1 MADRPFRPGGPF
13 TPSSGASH
21 GAAPVRMLQD
31 RTQQFLRSRLANLFK
46 QVWDELFELSDN
58 TDNVALQTQYLDTM
72 KAMRLEKAAIESALL
87 NAVSADYDAL
97 LTPGDATDVVA
108 PNSYSASGL
117 KLVGNEE
124 LEEIIAFDAIVSRVQ
139 IRCTTLLD
147 RFARRVGHVQQRAFK
162 ARDMPIYPERLC
174 DNFIKVVR
182 PMSGGSRAFIALLK
196 TFDRCVLADLDGF
209 LSECN
214 DLLKGLGILPGL
226 EDEKVRSK
234 EKSAARNKNRAN
246 LAHRDVPTP
255 NRRLSDA
262 LDADAEQFSEEDAA
276 QPSPET
282 ARAPTAGKQRTG
294 VEQPD
299 ADIPQRALEKSPGWR
314 GQPTRRSR
322 QHAARLGTV
331 SQLLANLQSSISPSD
346 TNPDS
351 GRHAQPDTAAAEGA
365 AALLDVLTEIRSLGK
380 QPQAQSAS
388 AQPGTVPA
396 GVRQQ
401 VEEHLASQ
409 GRAFTDLH
417 PIDQTALELLDL
429 LFAQW
434 QQRDWAPEMLVNLLR
449 QVELPVAGIAM
460 ADPGFF
466 DRQQHPARRLL
477 NEIDSVAT
485 GFAGA
490 EQIANADPLYQ
501 KINDV
506 VAALGEIKAD
516 TRQLSELLSDF
527 IAYVETDRRRLAI
540 LEKRVL
546 EEETATERI
555 NAAHTAVEKLLRSRL
570 FGKQIPLVVIDFV
583 ERAWSRVLFLSYL
596 KYGIDSDQWQ
606 GGTQLLEQLLEM
618 IQSESPVAH
627 ERLANLLTIM
637 QETLDDSG
645 YEVYQSSQFLKS
657 ITAFFDRER
666 RREPEATAMP
676 VMLNPREARE
686 IGDPYAIVEVD
697 EVHADLPGQAQR
709 DGDDLAPLVDDE
721 CLSQVDSIKK
731 GSWVE
736 FREESDVAPRRC
748 RLIGVVR
755 TTGKLIF
762 GDRNGKKVAEGH
774 RYRMAVMMKQGN
786 LVVLDNSHLFD
797 RAMEQ
802 VVEDL
807 RQRRESAA

>member
-1 MADRPFRPGGPF
+1 MADRPVRPGDPF

-46 QVWDELFELSDN
+46 LVWDEFFELSDN
-58 TDNVALQTQYLDTM
+58 TDSVALQTQYLDTM
-72 KAMRLEKAAIESALL
+72 KAMRLEKAAIESSLL
-87 NAVSADYDAL
+87 NALNADYDAL
-97 LTPGDATDVVA
+97 LSPDDGTDTVVL
-108 PNSYSASGL
+108 NSFSASGL

-139 IRCTTLLD
+139 ARCTLLLD
-147 RFARRVGHVQQRAFK
+147 RFARRVGHVQRRQFK

-196 TFDRCVLADLDGF
+196 TFERCVLADLEGF
-209 LSECN
+209 LSESN

-226 EDEKVRSK
+226 EEEKVRGK
-234 EKSAARNKNRAN
+234 EKSATRKKNGANQPANRN
-246 LAHRDVPTP
+246 TP
-255 NRRLSDA
+255 APSRRLSDVIE
-262 LDADAEQFSEEDAA
+262 ADAQQASG
-276 QPSPET
+276 ET
-282 ARAPTAGKQRTG
+282 APAAPKQRIGT
-294 VEQPD
+294 EQPD
-299 ADIPQRALEKSPGWR
+299 AAAQPR
-314 GQPTRRSR
+314 GPEQSFGRGAQPTQRSR

-331 SQLLANLQSSISPSD
+331 SQLLANLQSSISPSASK
-346 TNPDS
+346 PDS
-351 GRHAQPDTAAAEGA
+351 GRRVQPGTTAAEGA
-365 AALLDVLTEIRSLGK
+365 AALLDVLTEIRSSGK
-380 QPQAQSAS
+380 KPPQAPGAPAQSS
-388 AQPGTVPA
+388 TVRA

-434 QQRDWAPEMLVNLLR
+434 QQRDWAPGMLGELLH

-477 NEIDSVAT
+477 NEIGSVAT
-485 GFAGA
+485 GFADA
-490 EQIANADPLYQ
+490 EQITHADPLYQ
-501 KINDV
+501 KINQV
-506 VAALGEIKAD
+506 VTALGEIQAD

-527 IAYVETDRRRLAI
+527 IAYVETDRRRLAA

-546 EEETATERI
+546 EEETATERV

-570 FGKQIPLVVIDFV
+570 SGKQIPLVVIDFV

-596 KYGIDSDQWQ
+596 KYGVESDQWQ
-606 GGTQLLEQLLEM
+606 GGVQLLEQLLDM
-618 IQSESPVAH
+618 IQSASPVAH
-627 ERLANLLTIM
+627 ERLANLLDM
-637 QETLDDSG
+637 MRETLDDSG
-645 YEVYQSSQFLKS
+645 YEVYQSSQFLKN
-657 ITAFFDRER
+657 IAAFFDRER

-676 VMLNPREARE
+676 VILDPREARE
-686 IGDPYAIVEVD
+686 IGNPYAIVEID
-697 EVHADLPGQAQR
+697 EVQADLPGEALR
-709 DGDDLAPLVDDE
+709 DGDDLAPQVDDD

-736 FREESDVAPRRC
+736 FREESGLAPRRC
-748 RLIGVVR
+748 RLIGVVHS
-755 TTGKLIF
+755 TGKLIF
-762 GDRNGKKVAEGH
+762 GDRTGKKVAEGH

-807 RQRRESAA
+807 RRRRESAA

>member
-1 MADRPFRPGGPF
+1 MADKPVRPGGPA

-46 QVWDELFELSDN
+46 QVWDEFFELSDN
-58 TDNVALQTQYLDTM
+58 TDSIALQTQYLDTM

-87 NAVSADYDAL
+87 NAVTADYDAL
-97 LTPGDATDVVA
+97 LTPDDGTDTA
-108 PNSYSASGL
+108 ALNNFSASGL

-139 IRCTTLLD
+139 TRCALLLD
-147 RFARRVGHVQQRAFK
+147 RFARRVGHVQRRQFN
-162 ARDMPIYPERLC
+162 AREMPIYPERLC
-174 DNFIKVVR
+174 DNFIKAVR
-182 PMSGGSRAFIALLK
+182 PVSGGSQAFVALLK
-196 TFDRCVLADLDGF
+196 TFDRCILADLEEF
-209 LSECN
+209 LSESN

-226 EDEKVRSK
+226 ENEKSRSK
-234 EKSAARNKNRAN
+234 EKAKTTARKTTGADQPGNNNGPAPRA
-246 LAHRDVPTP
+246 RRSSDVIPP
-255 NRRLSDA
+255 
-262 LDADAEQFSEEDAA
+262 DAEQAPA
-276 QPSPET
+276 QT
-282 ARAPTAGKQRTG
+282 QR
-294 VEQPD
+294 
-299 ADIPQRALEKSPGWR
+299 EKPVSS
-314 GQPTRRSR
+314 RRSR
-322 QHAARLGTV
+322 QNATRQGAV
-331 SQLLANLQSSISPSD
+331 SQLLANLQ
-346 TNPDS
+346 TNMSRPTANQDLP
-351 GRHAQPDTAAAEGA
+351 GKQPTPEGAATAAP
-365 AALLDVLTEIRSLGK
+365 AALLDVLSEIRS
-380 QPQAQSAS
+380 QAQTQAQSQGKS
-388 AQPGTVPA
+388 AGTGTTRT

-409 GRAFTDLH
+409 GRSFSDLH

-434 QQRDWAPEMLVNLLR
+434 KQRDWAPGVLGELLH

-460 ADPGFF
+460 SDPGFF

-477 NEIDSVAT
+477 NEIGSVAT

-490 EQIANADPLYQ
+490 EQIPDADPLYQ
-501 KINDV
+501 KINQV
-506 VAALGEIKAD
+506 VAALGQVQAD

-527 IAYVETDRRRLAI
+527 IAYVETDRRRLAA

-546 EEETATERI
+546 EEETATDRI
-555 NAAHTAVEKLLRSRL
+555 NAAHTAVEKLLRGRL
-570 FGKQIPLVVIDFV
+570 SGKQIPLVVIDFV

-596 KYGIDSDQWQ
+596 KYGAESDQWQ
-606 GGTQLLEQLLEM
+606 GGVRLLEQLLEM
-618 IQSESPVAH
+618 IQSERPVSN
-627 ERLANLLTIM
+627 ERLANLLDIVR
-637 QETLDDSG
+637 ETLDDSG

-657 ITAFFDRER
+657 IAAFFDRER

-676 VMLNPREARE
+676 MVLALAEARE
-686 IGDPYAIVEVD
+686 IGNPFALVAVD
-697 EVHADLPGQAQR
+697 EIEADLPGQAQR
-709 DGDDLAPLVDDE
+709 DGDDLAPLVDDD

-736 FREESDVAPRRC
+736 FREEGDVAPRRC
-748 RLIGVVR
+748 RMIGVVR
-755 TTGKLIF
+755 PTGKLIF

-797 RAMEQ
+797 EAMEQ

-807 RQRRESAA
+807 RQRRETAA